1 MSPSEP
7 SAPSTQPGGA
17 EGFAALLAALADG
30 AAPPDALPARICE
43 LTRQAL
49 GAAATALY
57 LGRPDR
63 AAVHRAAAGL
73 DVDPPAGV
81 PGRLDAPGC
90 ARLTAW
96 ARTAGYA
103 RVDLLP
109 LLTPGDGESA
119 QLGSL
124 ALFHAPAAPAPPAA
138 DLERLAAAVAVALV
152 GAGAAARRV
161 LLVEDDADNREAM
174 SSLLSMA
181 DFEVTA
187 VGSGDDACAAFAP
200 NRFDVVLTD
209 LSLPDIDGWE
219 VARASKTAAPTTPV
233 ALITG
238 WGVTLLKAEIER
250 RGVDLVI
257 KKPLDPRVLLNEIEN
272 LLQVGGR
279 NPSA

>member
-1 MSPSEP
+1 MCPSEP
-7 SAPSTQPGGA
+7 SAPSTQPSA
-17 EGFAALLAALADG
+17 EGFAALVAALADG
-30 AAPPDALPARICE
+30 ATAADALPTRICE

-49 GAAATALY
+49 GAEATALY

-63 AAVHRAAAGL
+63 AAVRRAAIGL
-73 DVDPPAGV
+73 DADPPTGV

-96 ARTAGYA
+96 ARAAGYT

-109 LLTPGDGESA
+109 LLVPNDGA
-119 QLGSL
+119 ARPLG
-124 ALFHAPAAPAPPAA
+124 ALVLFYAAAAPPAPAA
-138 DLERLAAAVAVALV
+138 DLERLAVTVAVALV
-152 GAGAAARRV
+152 DAGAAARRI

-174 SSLLSMA
+174 TSLLSMA
-181 DFEVTA
+181 EFEVTA
-187 VGSGDDACAAFAP
+187 VGSGDDARAAFAP

-257 KKPLDPRVLLNEIEN
+257 KKPLDPRLLLNEIEN
-272 LLQVGGR
+272 LLQIGGR
-279 NPSA
+279 KPSA